1 MAGLDLQR
9 VFDIAGTALNAQSV
23 RMNTI
28 ASNLANV
35 GSEASSEAE
44 AFRAKRTVFEALL
57 RKEQLHQGAPVVGGV
72 KLAGITDDP
81 APVISR
87 FDPRNPKADEKG
99 YVYLSNVNAVAEM
112 VDMLDASRASRT
124 TSRW

>member
-1 MAGLDLQR
+1 MAGFDLQR

-44 AFRAKRTVFEALL
+44 AFRAKRAVFEALL
-57 RKEQLHQGAPVVGGV
+57 RKEQLHQGAPVVG
-72 KLAGITDDP
+72 AQRGISDDP
-81 APVISR
+81 TPSLAALTRVILRPTKMATSIS
-87 FDPRNPKADEKG
+87 PTLI
-99 YVYLSNVNAVAEM
+99 LSLKWWTCS
-112 VDMLDASRASRT
+112 MLLGVLRT
-124 TSRW
+124 TWKW

>member
-1 MAGLDLQR
+1 MAGFDLQR

-44 AFRAKRTVFEALL
+44 AFRAKQAVFEALL
-57 RKEQLHQGAPVVGGV
+57 RKEQLHQG
-72 KLAGITDDP
+72 
-81 APVISR
+81 R
-87 FDPRNPKADEKG
+87 QWW
-99 YVYLSNVNAVAEM
+99 AE
-112 VDMLDASRASRT
+112 
-124 TSRW
+124 